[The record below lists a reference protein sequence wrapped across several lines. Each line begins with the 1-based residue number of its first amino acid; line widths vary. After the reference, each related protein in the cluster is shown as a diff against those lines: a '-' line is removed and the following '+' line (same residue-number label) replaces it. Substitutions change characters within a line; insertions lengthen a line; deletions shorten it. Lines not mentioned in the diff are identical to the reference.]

1 MDTIARPNAGMARR
15 ISSAIAS
22 AIGPTTTCK
31 LPPLPGRT
39 TAMAPNAFKSA
50 SEALLRSTMSRR
62 RRVVQ
67 APTVI
72 RFAAPPRALMYAPAR
87 SLSAT
92 AAFSTVAASS
102 RPGVFRS
109 KRRIQKSNTR

>member
-1 MDTIARPNAGMARR
+1 ML
-15 ISSAIAS
+15 S

-39 TAMAPNAFKSA
+39 TAMAPSAFKSA

-62 RRVVQ
+62 NRVVQ

-72 RFAAPPRALMYAPAR
+72 RFSAPPKALM
-87 SLSAT
+87 
-92 AAFSTVAASS
+92 
-102 RPGVFRS
+102 
-109 KRRIQKSNTR
+109 